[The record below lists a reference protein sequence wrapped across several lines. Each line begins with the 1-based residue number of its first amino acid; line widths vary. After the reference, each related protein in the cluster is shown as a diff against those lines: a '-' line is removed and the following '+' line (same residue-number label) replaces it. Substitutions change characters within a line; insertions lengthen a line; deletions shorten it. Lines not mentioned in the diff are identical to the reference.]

1 MLCDSGV
8 FQEFVRRQLRE
19 LRRGGEAQLLSFRM
33 AADAG
38 HAKVRGDSMAHME
51 NILLTS
57 LRGAD
62 PVTRGGVDLFLVL
75 LPGASRENGKTVAE
89 RVLHRYEQ
97 ELPVG
102 CEKFVYQVMDLNG
115 EEAK

>member
-1 MLCDSGV
+1 M
-8 FQEFVRRQLRE
+8 
-19 LRRGGEAQLLSFRM
+19 
-33 AADAG
+33 
-38 HAKVRGDSMAHME
+38 
-51 NILLTS
+51 
-57 LRGAD
+57 
-62 PVTRGGVDLFLVL
+62 TRGGVGLFLVL
-75 LPGASRENGKTVAE
+75 LPGASRENGKAVAE